1 MKKLINLL
9 DIRSENYDK
18 CEYRSTNPCLIC
30 GRDVSKIEEKF
41 DEFQKSGEFSRKTPR
56 FLKWYKANYIHMD
69 TDGNLYFVD
78 EDVAEGHES
87 QGCFAVGCRCLQ
99 KYRALREAQG

>member
-9 DIRSENYDK
+9 DIRSENYDAVADN
-18 CEYRSTNPCLIC
+18 SANPCLIC

-41 DEFQKSGEFSRKTPR
+41 DELRESDESGKWTPH
-56 FLKWYKANYIHMD
+56 FVKWYKANYIHMD

-87 QGCFAVGCRCLQ
+87 QGCFAVGCRCLS
-99 KYRALREAQG
+99 KYRTLRKAQG